1 MKIIFGFNCFR
12 NAVNF
17 KMQDFLWINSKNI
30 ATLDDQ
36 CKNAVHRANQL
47 FEPGQKD
54 GDVVIETRSFE
65 QALYLVKLYLEVD
78 LWAHPCG
85 HNLTCSYFLS
95 AQHILKELCIRGIL
109 TLSGHLI
116 NSMSSLEFAVVVHDD
131 AIEAFL
137 EMLMFMHTLDIDI
150 WIEYCK
156 NLQTLG
162 HSSLVDGEARVQ
174 GINDVFKISNVCLG
188 ICGIHK
194 MKTKNVVPMEVL
206 ASQEHTL
213 FKVRMVSNSQLVEDI
228 LLKYWMVFNAQ
239 YGKMNKNILDIS
251 ITDYV

>member
-1 MKIIFGFNCFR
+1 
-12 NAVNF
+12 
-17 KMQDFLWINSKNI
+17 MQDFLWISSVNV
-30 ATLDDQ
+30 ATLDNQ

-54 GDVVIETRSFE
+54 GDVVIETYSFE
-65 QALYLVKLYLEVD
+65 QALYLVKLYFEVD

-109 TLSGHLI
+109 TLSGHHLKSI
-116 NSMSSLEFAVVVHDD
+116 SSLEFAVVVHDD
-131 AIEAFL
+131 AREAFL
-137 EMLMFMHTLDIDI
+137 EMLMLMHTLDIDI
-150 WIEYCK
+150 WIEFYK

-162 HSSLVDGEARVQ
+162 RSSLVDGEVIAQ
-174 GINDVFKISNVCLG
+174 GAKDEFNICDVCLG

-194 MKTKNVVPMEVL
+194 MKNKNVVAMEVL

-213 FKVRMVSNSQLVEDI
+213 FKVRLVSSSQLVEDI
-228 LLKYWMVFNAQ
+228 LLKYWIVFNAQ
-239 YGKMNKNILDIS
+239 YGQMNKNILDVRT
-251 ITDYV
+251 TDYV